1 MQKVIC
7 GSMDYAIAVVG
18 VATLGN
24 ILSIIYNIYK
34 INTMSE
40 EKREKER
47 HKLIYE
53 MLDDEKFKATINDAV
68 KHGIEESELNK
79 QVQKLVFI
87 LCQNV
92 QEIKKTKLCE

>member
-1 MQKVIC
+1 
-7 GSMDYAIAVVG
+7 
-18 VATLGN
+18 
-24 ILSIIYNIYK
+24 
-34 INTMSE
+34 MSQQV
-40 EKREKER
+40 
-47 HKLIYE
+47 
-53 MLDDEKFKATINDAV
+53 DDEKFKATINDAV

>member
-1 MQKVIC
+1 
-7 GSMDYAIAVVG
+7 MDYSLIVVG

-24 ILSIIYNIYK
+24 ILSIFYNIYK
-34 INTMSE
+34 INTMTE
-40 EKREKER
+40 EKKER
-47 HKLIYE
+47 ERQKLIYE

-79 QVQKLVFI
+79 QVQKLVFV

-92 QEIKKTKLCE
+92 DEIKKTKISE

>member
-1 MQKVIC
+1 
-7 GSMDYAIAVVG
+7 MDYSLIVVG

-24 ILSIIYNIYK
+24 ILSIMYNIYK
-34 INTMSE
+34 INTISE
-40 EKREKER
+40 EKKEKER
-47 HKLIYE
+47 QKLIYE
-53 MLDDEKFKATINDAV
+53 MLDDEKFKNTINDAV

-79 QVQKLVFI
+79 RVQKIVFI

>member
-7 GSMDYAIAVVG
+7 GTMDYSLVVVG

-24 ILSIIYNIYK
+24 VISILYNIYK

-40 EKREKER
+40 EKRERER
-47 HKLIYE
+47 QKLIYE
-53 MLDDEKFKATINDAV
+53 MLDDEKFKGTINDAV

-79 QVQKLVFI
+79 QVQKIVFI